1 MSETKYHFR
10 REGNHFKLSSS
21 QNRSEQ
27 AERTT
32 SILPTVPKRV
42 KRSIWSGISSF
53 FSWFFA
59 FLMMVISFLIATPFF
74 ILSVL
79 WNWVVMFI
87 GLSIFWV
94 LGFFAFHAFILD
106 SVEAGNPFES
116 GWTVFIII
124 MIALVGAILSTIGQI
139 KE

>member
-1 MSETKYHFR
+1 
-10 REGNHFKLSSS
+10 
-21 QNRSEQ
+21 
-27 AERTT
+27 
-32 SILPTVPKRV
+32 
-42 KRSIWSGISSF
+42 
-53 FSWFFA
+53 
-59 FLMMVISFLIATPFF
+59 MMMISFLIATPFF

-94 LGFFAFHAFILD
+94 LAFFAFHAFVLD

-116 GWTVFIII
+116 GWTVFIIL